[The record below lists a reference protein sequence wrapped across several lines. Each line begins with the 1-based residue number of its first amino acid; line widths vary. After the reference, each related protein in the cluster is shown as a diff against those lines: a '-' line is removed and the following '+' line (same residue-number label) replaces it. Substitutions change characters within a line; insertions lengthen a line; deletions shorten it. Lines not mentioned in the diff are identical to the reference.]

1 MREITEVKKIGEYF
15 SIDIEGGLRL
25 LIKDFKII
33 DWCIVDDVRRMVW
46 PEDVQ
51 ELIALGRKMSGKEP
65 GNVDSRT

>member
-25 LIKDFKII
+25 LIKDFRII
-33 DWCIVDDVRRMVW
+33 DWCIVDDVRKIAW
-46 PEDVQ
+46 SEDVRD
-51 ELIALGRKMSGKEP
+51 LIALGRKMSGKEP